1 MIKIKNPLKN
11 RYVLIFLCLV
21 ILVGCITALSGGSA
35 FVQEH
40 YLAILVVLFLI
51 VMILDM
57 IT

>member
-11 RYVLIFLCLV
+11 KYVLIFLCLV
-21 ILVGCITALSGGSA
+21 FLVGCIIALSGGSA

-40 YLAILVVLFLI
+40 SLAILVVLFLI